1 MNMTHDMYYIPPS
14 HASHSGVFPSWMVV
28 VMFLQIGQKDST
40 AVGDVYRLALQ
51 LAHTMR
57 YVLISVRVEVA
68 R

>member
-1 MNMTHDMYYIPPS
+1 
-14 HASHSGVFPSWMVV
+14 MVV

-51 LAHTMR
+51 LAHDMR
-57 YVLISVRVEVA
+57 YVLTSVWVEAA

>member
-51 LAHTMR
+51 RAHVM
-57 YVLISVRVEVA
+57 
-68 R
+68 